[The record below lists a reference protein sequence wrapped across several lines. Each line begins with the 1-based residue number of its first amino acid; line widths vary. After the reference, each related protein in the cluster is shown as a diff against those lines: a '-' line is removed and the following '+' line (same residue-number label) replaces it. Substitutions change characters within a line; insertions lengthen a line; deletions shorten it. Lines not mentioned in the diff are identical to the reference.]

1 MSVANATHLALA
13 MTLTEAPGVP
23 PQAVRATAAPTLA
36 EVALV
41 LVRAVRCMCD
51 EPPLK

>member
-1 MSVANATHLALA
+1 VSVANAARLVLA
-13 MTLTEAPGVP
+13 MALTEATGTLPR
-23 PQAVRATAAPTLA
+23 AKCATAAPTLA

-41 LVRAVRCMCD
+41 LVRAVRRMCD

>member
-1 MSVANATHLALA
+1 VSAANATRLVLA
-13 MTLTEAPGVP
+13 MALTEATMLPR
-23 PQAVRATAAPTLA
+23 AKRATAAPTLA
-36 EVALV
+36 EVALM